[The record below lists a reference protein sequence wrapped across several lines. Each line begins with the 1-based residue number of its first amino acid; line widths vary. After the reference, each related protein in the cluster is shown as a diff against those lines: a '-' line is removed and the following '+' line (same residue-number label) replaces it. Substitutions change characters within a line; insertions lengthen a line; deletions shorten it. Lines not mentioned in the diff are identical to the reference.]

1 MFTGEGELHA
11 TSCASGLGEK
21 GFRVAAFEGYGV
33 YGLRVRGYD
42 SVFRA
47 SGCQIWEFPKK
58 TGYLILGP
66 L

>member
-1 MFTGEGELHA
+1 MRLPA
-11 TSCASGLGEK
+11 LPGLARRGL